1 MKQNKGLLIIISGPS
16 GVGKSTIRSRL
27 VNENNNFWYSISMTT
42 RKPRIIEKTKK
53 MEEHGKDYYFVSVE
67 EFNKNIENDNFIEY
81 AEVYDGLY
89 YGTPKDKVF
98 EMLNNGYNVILEI
111 DVQGA
116 IIIKSKFKEAILIF
130 IKPPTL
136 EELEKRLRNRNSD
149 SENIIIERLKKAE
162 YEISFIN
169 EYDHII
175 ESGSKEH
182 DYNEVLDI
190 INQEQRKRC

>member
-42 RKPRIIEKTKK
+42 RKPRTT
-53 MEEHGKDYYFVSVE
+53 EENGKDYYFVSVE
-67 EFNKNIENDNFIEY
+67 EFKKNIENDNFIEY

-98 EMLNNGYNVILEI
+98 EMLNKGYNVILEI

-149 SENIIIERLKKAE
+149 SEEKIIERLKKAE
-162 YEISFIN
+162 YEISFTDK
-169 EYDHII
+169 YDYVI
-175 ESGSKEH
+175 ESGSREH
-182 DYNEVLDI
+182 DYEEVKNIIKNEQKK
-190 INQEQRKRC
+190 N